1 MTVRQLPIPLAVSG
15 ACDFASFR
23 TGDNAELLAQLRTLA
38 LLPDGI
44 GLWLWGEGG
53 SGRSHLLQ
61 ALCQEA
67 TSHQYPAIYL
77 PLATLAA
84 DPEAIDGLEGGV
96 IAIDDVELWLGD
108 RRLETALMALYQ
120 RQLTSTGVLVV
131 AAGSAAVGA
140 NFALPDLASRL
151 RALPSFRVQPLGD
164 ADLVAVLK
172 AAAHQRGLIL
182 NKITADFWITRSRRS
197 LPTLLAELDELDRV
211 ALAAQRRLTIP
222 LLKDVLKL

>member
-1 MTVRQLPIPLAVSG
+1 MTVRQLPIPLAVNSS
-15 ACDFASFR
+15 CDFASFR
-23 TGDNAELLAQLRTLA
+23 TGDNAELLAQLRTFA
-38 LLPDGI
+38 RLPDGI
-44 GLWLWGEGG
+44 GLWLWGEQG

-67 TSHQYPAIYL
+67 AAHQHQTIYL

-108 RRLETALMALYQ
+108 HRLETALIALYQ
-120 RQLTSTGVLVV
+120 RQLVSAGVLVI
-131 AAGSAAVGA
+131 AAGCSAVGV
-140 NFALPDLASRL
+140 NFSLPDLASRL
-151 RALPSFRVQPLGD
+151 RALPSFRLQPLGD

-172 AAAHQRGLIL
+172 AAAHQRGLTL
-182 NKITADFWITRSRRS
+182 NKVTADFWITRSRRS
-197 LPTLLAELDELDRV
+197 LPILLAELDQLDQV
-211 ALAAQRRLTIP
+211 ALAAQRQLTIP